1 MEAVTCL
8 PVSFQSSL
16 FEGFSVS
23 DLSDS
28 VCMHMSPF
36 IVGEEKLVPT
46 EFSHLCLLGY
56 RLFLEVCTESAVS
69 AKQNYWLLWY
79 FWVSAPSIVLAF
91 GLFPS
96 SIQHSGFD
104 LETLMS
110 FWSFLSLWL
119 CFFVFVPSREV
130 GFRSLMIISGQSWQW
145 AQKRVSQFQHNTAFT
160 CALRWSGRC
169 AASLHKALQ
178 YLPCLK
184 QSADTV
190 AALDT
195 WML

>member
-1 MEAVTCL
+1 MHAHKPIYSRRGKASPNWIQSPLPFGIQASPWSLYRVCRQCKAELLVALILLSFCSIHCVGFWFISKFNPTFWVWSRDPDVILIFSL
-8 PVSFQSSL
+8 PV
-16 FEGFSVS
+16 
-23 DLSDS
+23 
-28 VCMHMSPF
+28 
-36 IVGEEKLVPT
+36 T
-46 EFSHLCLLGY
+46 
-56 RLFLEVCTESAVS
+56 LFLCVCS
-69 AKQNYWLLWY
+69 
-79 FWVSAPSIVLAF
+79 
-91 GLFPS
+91 
-96 SIQHSGFD
+96 
-104 LETLMS
+104 
-110 FWSFLSLWL
+110 
-119 CFFVFVPSREV
+119 SREV

-160 CALRWSGRC
+160 CALGWSGRY